1 VLSFEILSTPP
12 ITTMTE
18 SLVAVRVELPT
29 YSLSFSVHVPISATV
44 LDVKH
49 SISAACAGH
58 PRVEGQRII
67 WRGRYLEDQEKI
79 SDVWKVTRNTTTLT
93 DSI

>member
-1 VLSFEILSTPP
+1 
-12 ITTMTE
+12 MTD

-29 YSLSFSVHVPISATV
+29 YSLSFTVDVPVSATV

-49 SISAACAGH
+49 SISASCAGQ
-58 PRVEGQRII
+58 PRVEGQRMI

-79 SDVWKVTRNTTTLT
+79 SDVWKVTGYTKTFYN
-93 DSI
+93 DI